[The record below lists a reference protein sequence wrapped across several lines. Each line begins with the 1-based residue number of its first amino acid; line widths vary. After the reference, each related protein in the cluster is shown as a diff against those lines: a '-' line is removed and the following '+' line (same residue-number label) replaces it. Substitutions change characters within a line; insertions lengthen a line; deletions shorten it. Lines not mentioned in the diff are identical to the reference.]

1 MTVVNLPR
9 DDVGVQRLQ
18 EANAARA
25 VTPHVLPLTAGASVG
40 SHASA
45 TLSVAT
51 APPEERRRGER
62 RQVQERR
69 RQQQSTLLDTRD
81 HFERRTND
89 RRRNAIAHEK
99 RPQSLGVNVYI

>member
-9 DDVGVQRLQ
+9 DDVGLQRLK
-18 EANAARA
+18 ETNTARS
-25 VTPHVLPLTAGASVG
+25 VTPQVMPLTAGATVG

-62 RQVQERR
+62 RQLQERR
-69 RQQQSTLLDTRD
+69 RQQQPTLLDTRD
-81 HFERRTND
+81 HYERRTQE
-89 RRRNAIAHEK
+89 RRRHAMEQEM
-99 RPQSLGVNVYI
+99 RTQSLGVNVYI